1 MALDLLFRVFLMVA
15 ISVACVSAEYTHTSI
30 PVAVITPHQSQFCP
44 SMEESE
50 TALQVVHNRVM
61 EVVDRL
67 RTVPQCGEGVWY
79 RVAYLDMRD
88 PSQECPSN
96 WIEISTPVRTCGRPV
111 SAGASCP
118 AEHFSSAGSRYNRVC
133 GRVIGYQDG
142 STDAFVA
149 VLNTRL
155 NSIDTS
161 YTDGL
166 VVTHG
171 MPRTHIWTFA
181 AGATEASIMDYTT
194 NCPCANPAA
203 TNRVFPPS
211 FVNDNYFC
219 ESGNP
224 GEGLGARTQFFANDS
239 LWDGRQCEGECCS
252 NGKSPP
258 WFSVNLTNPTTDDI
272 EVRICGNEGTDNE
285 DTPIQLLEIYIQMQ

>member
-1 MALDLLFRVFLMVA
+1 MALDLLFTVFLMAA
-15 ISVACVSAEYTHTSI
+15 ISAACVSAKYTI
-30 PVAVITPHQSQFCP
+30 PVTVITPQQSQSCP
-44 SMEESE
+44 LAVEERE
-50 TALQVVHNRVM
+50 TAHQLIHSRVT

-67 RTVPQCGEGVWY
+67 MTVPQCGEGLWY
-79 RVAYLDMRD
+79 RVAHLDMSD

-96 WIEISTPVRTCGRPV
+96 WTEISTPVRTCGRPV
-111 SAGASCP
+111 STGASCP

-142 STDAFVA
+142 SADAFAA
-149 VLNTRL
+149 VLNTQL
-155 NSIDTS
+155 NSIDNS

-181 AGATEASIMDYTT
+181 AGATEANIRDYDT

-203 TNRVFPPS
+203 PNRVFPPS
-211 FVNDNYFC
+211 FVGDNYFC

-224 GEGLGARTQFFANDS
+224 GEGLGSRTQFFADDS
-239 LWDGRQCEGECCS
+239 LWDGIQCEGECCS
-252 NGKSPP
+252 SGKSPP
-258 WFSVNLTNPTTDDI
+258 WFMVNLSNPTTDDV
-272 EVRICGNEGTDNE
+272 EVRICGDEGTDNE
-285 DTPIQLLEIYIQMQ
+285 DTPIQLLEIYVQ

>member
-1 MALDLLFRVFLMVA
+1 MTA
-15 ISVACVSAEYTHTSI
+15 ISVVCITAEYTHTGI
-30 PVAVITPHQSQFCP
+30 PVTVITPQQSQSCP
-44 SMEESE
+44 LAVEERE
-50 TALQVVHNRVM
+50 TALHSHVT

-67 RTVPQCGEGVWY
+67 RNVPQCGEGVWY

-96 WIEISTPVRTCGRPV
+96 WLEITTPVRTCGRPEK
-111 SAGASCP
+111 AGGPSCP
-118 AEHFSSAGSRYNRVC
+118 AEYFSSGGSRYNRVC
-133 GRVIGYQDG
+133 RRAVGYQDG
-142 STDAFVA
+142 SSDVFVA
-149 VLNTRL
+149 SRFPI
-155 NSIDTS
+155 NSVDDS
-161 YTDGL
+161 YVDGL

-181 AGATEASIMDYTT
+181 AGASDASITDYPT

-203 TNRVFPPS
+203 SDRVLPPS
-211 FVNDNYFC
+211 FVGDNYFC

-224 GEGLGARTQFFANDS
+224 GEGLLMCAQFFANDS

-258 WFSVNLTNPTTDDI
+258 WFMVNLTNPTMDDI
-272 EVRICGNEGTDNE
+272 EVRICGDEGTDNE
-285 DTPIQLLEIYIQMQ
+285 DTPTQLLEIYIQ